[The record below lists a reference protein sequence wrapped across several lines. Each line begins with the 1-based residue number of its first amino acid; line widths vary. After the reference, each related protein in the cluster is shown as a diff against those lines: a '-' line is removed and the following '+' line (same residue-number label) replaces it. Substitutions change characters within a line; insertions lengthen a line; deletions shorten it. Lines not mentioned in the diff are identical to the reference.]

1 MAKIE
6 WRLNVQD
13 PMAQKSGGRNGG
25 KILGLEIAIYIYI
38 YIYENISSENDFFI

>member
-13 PMAQKSGGRNGG
+13 PMALKNGG
-25 KILGLEIAIYIYI
+25 KNGG
-38 YIYENISSENDFFI
+38 ENIRATIA

>member
-13 PMAQKSGGRNGG
+13 PMAQKSGGKNGG
-25 KILGLEIAIYIYI
+25 KILGLGLA
-38 YIYENISSENDFFI
+38 SGVKL

>member
-25 KILGLEIAIYIYI
+25 KILGLEIAIGVKLYYIRLR
-38 YIYENISSENDFFI
+38 